1 MGWRVFVSPQ
11 IDQTNHPIPAGSRV
25 RLPASSI
32 FLRGDFEAASRA
44 SPGRPPSAPQQTKGM
59 WIYWQ
64 FLGRYEGGGAII
76 LNLDFFPERIK

>member
-1 MGWRVFVSPQ
+1 
-11 IDQTNHPIPAGSRV
+11 
-25 RLPASSI
+25 
-32 FLRGDFEAASRA
+32 
-44 SPGRPPSAPQQTKGM
+44 M